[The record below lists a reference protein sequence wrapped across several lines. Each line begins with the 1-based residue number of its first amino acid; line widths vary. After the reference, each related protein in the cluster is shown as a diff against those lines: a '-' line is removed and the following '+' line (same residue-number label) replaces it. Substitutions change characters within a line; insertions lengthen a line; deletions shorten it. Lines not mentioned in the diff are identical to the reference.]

1 MCKKEK
7 NQCLACLC
15 GKKVELGQTQ
25 VLTGEQIKSPAQP
38 GNRHI
43 PFIYI
48 YIYIHRDRQEYSPPL
63 CLCLWIRPV
72 DYKQQHQLHDQ
83 ESTSYHLCGSGSCE
97 LQVAGCKGREYPLS
111 SLGVGPGALGAS
123 AFGFAVKYRHG
134 YYYRP
139 DLQNATR
146 NAPRRNFLSLTLT
159 RIRLANR
166 LEKGVSSP
174 VKQQTEILRQISII
188 LGFFFGLRR
197 PKRQDA

>member
-1 MCKKEK
+1 MNSVKLKFLRENK
-7 NQCLACLC
+7 SRAQP
-15 GKKVELGQTQ
+15 
-25 VLTGEQIKSPAQP
+25 SPATVTY
-38 GNRHI
+38 RS
-43 PFIYI
+43 YI
-48 YIYIHRDRQEYSPPL
+48 YIYIFTETAKNIALLFVS
-63 CLCLWIRPV
+63 V
-72 DYKQQHQLHDQ
+72 
-83 ESTSYHLCGSGSCE
+83 SGSDLSIINSSTNFTTKNRHHTIFVVQVVASCR